1 MATIFDYSNR
11 DVSVTLIRKVRNAGD
26 EMAPIFWRVTYNRK
40 RKYIKTGFSFSLVE
54 WGDFLNR
61 KLLKHKDEKDTL
73 IKYFDNVLRKAV
85 DKLVENGNFSLEGL
99 SMELDK
105 GDTKSVNDAFKA
117 KITEMER
124 KHSVGGAEVYRGT
137 YKALLAFKGYYTIRN
152 RDAKDNYLRDYRER
166 KRITVGDNMFKV
178 SEVKISWNE
187 ITSKFLYDWETFL
200 LESGSSI
207 STVAIRMRTLRTLTN
222 NMNGTPHLYGAQYP
236 FGRGRYII
244 QEDAPRETFIS
255 LSDVWKLETYDTENQ
270 AIRFAIDIFCFQ
282 FYGSGLNFKD
292 LCLLRYE
299 NVDNGEVKFTREKA
313 VRRGRR
319 IEHTKI
325 PLLPPMTDII
335 NKWGNKD
342 MSGYIFPF
350 LNGIEPK
357 KKNEAAIKQKVSELL
372 SRININLK
380 AAARELDLPTDIS
393 TNFARHSYMTHMIS
407 EEYLSEI
414 IVKQMVGHSTRDV
427 TSKYNT
433 LTPKKRREIN
443 SKLLNPEIS
452 YSKTIANFNIK
463 AV

>member
-11 DVSVTLIRKVRNAGD
+11 DVSVTLIRKVRNKGD
-26 EMAPIFWRVTYNRK
+26 EIAPIFWRVTYNRK
-40 RKYIKTGFSFSLVE
+40 RKYLKTGFSFSESE
-54 WGDFLNR
+54 WKEFLNR

-73 IKYFDNVLRKAV
+73 NNYFDNVLRKAI
-85 DKLVENGNFSLEGL
+85 DKLVESGSFSLEAL
-99 SMELDK
+99 SLELDK

-117 KITEMER
+117 KIKEMER
-124 KHSVGGAEVYRGT
+124 KHSIGGAEVYKGT
-137 YKALLAFKGYYTIRN
+137 YKALLAFKNYYKLRN
-152 RDAKDNYLRDYRER
+152 RDAKDNYIQDYKER
-166 KRITVGDNMFKV
+166 KRITVGDNVFDV
-178 SEVKISWNE
+178 AEVKISWNE

-222 NMNGTPHLYGAQYP
+222 NMNGTPYLSGAQYP

-255 LSDVWKLETYDTENQ
+255 LSDVWKLEAFDTENQ
-270 AIRFAIDIFCFQ
+270 AVRFAIDMFTFQ

-299 NVDNGEVKFTREKA
+299 NVENGEVTFTREKA
-313 VRRGRR
+313 IRRGRR

-325 PLLPPMTDII
+325 PLLPPMMDII
-335 NKWGNKD
+335 NRWGNKD

-350 LNGIEPK
+350 LNGIDPK
-357 KKNEAAIKQKVSELL
+357 KKNEAEIKSKVSELL
-372 SRININLK
+372 RAININLK
-380 AAARELDLPTDIS
+380 AVARELDLPSDLS

-433 LTPKKRREIN
+433 LTPKKRKEIN
-443 SKLLNPEIS
+443 SKLLNPEKN
-452 YSKTIANFNIK
+452 YSNVI
-463 AV
+463 VGVV